1 MYLNN
6 IIIPTGKYLC
16 AYDAKKCGVKELEI
30 KVRVSETDALGH
42 INNASYFTYLEDA
55 RIDFL
60 EEMGISIKD
69 EVFAFMLVSTK
80 CDFISQGYFGQ
91 ILQVDTKVLK
101 IGTKSLT
108 LVSDI
113 LDKESGKVIAKGEAT
128 IVYFN
133 LLDEK
138 TIEIPDA
145 FKTQLQA
152 YMQTT

>member
-1 MYLNN
+1 MQ
-6 IIIPTGKYLC
+6 
-16 AYDAKKCGVKELEI
+16 GVKELEI

-60 EEMGISIKD
+60 EELGISIKD
-69 EVFAFMLVSTK
+69 ELFAFMLVSTK
-80 CDFISQGYFGQ
+80 CDFIAQGYFGQ

-113 LDKESGKVIAKGEAT
+113 LEKGSGNIIAKGEAT
-128 IVYFN
+128 IVYFS

-138 TIEIPDA
+138 TIEIPYA
-145 FKTQLQA
+145 FKIKLQA

>member
-1 MYLNN
+1 MTPNN
-6 IIIPTGKYLC
+6 VQ
-16 AYDAKKCGVKELEI
+16 GVKELEI

-55 RIDFL
+55 RINFL
-60 EEMGISIKD
+60 EELGIYIKD

-80 CDFISQGYFGQ
+80 CDFIAQGYFGQ

-113 LDKESGKVIAKGEAT
+113 FEKESGNIIAKGEAT

-138 TIEIPDA
+138 TMEIPDA
-145 FKTQLQA
+145 FKTRMQA
-152 YMQTT
+152 YMHIT

>member
-1 MYLNN
+1 MTL
-6 IIIPTGKYLC
+6 
-16 AYDAKKCGVKELEI
+16 KKCGVKELEI

-60 EEMGISIKD
+60 EKLGLSIKD

-91 ILQVDTKVLK
+91 ILQVNTEVLK

-113 LDKESGKVIAKGEAT
+113 LDKESGIFRARRESN
-128 IVYFN
+128 IDYCN
-133 LLDEK
+133 LFDEK
-138 TIEIPDA
+138 TMEIPESL
-145 FKTQLQA
+145 KTRLQA
-152 YMQTT
+152 YMYAT

>member
-1 MYLNN
+1 
-6 IIIPTGKYLC
+6 
-16 AYDAKKCGVKELEI
+16 VKELEI

-42 INNASYFTYLEDA
+42 INNANYFTYLEDA

-69 EVFAFMLVSTK
+69 EVFAFMLVSAK
-80 CDFISQGYFGQ
+80 CDFIAQGYFGQ
-91 ILQVDTKVLK
+91 ILQVNTEVSR
-101 IGTKSLT
+101 IGTKSIT

-113 LDKESGKVIAKGEAT
+113 LEKQSGKVIAKGEAT

-145 FKTQLQA
+145 FKTKLQA